1 MTSLNSI
8 NYKPSFYGSASNTG
22 IISQEVGAI
31 GPDYMIGNS
40 SGSVVYNTTDGTVTI
55 PKKTVFRSQP
65 AYDNGTTFSVNYN
78 YTPPEIANKRTDV
91 RDDGKIPIDIWAMLY
106 NNGVIDDEFY
116 L

>member
-1 MTSLNSI
+1 MATLNSI

-22 IISQEVGAI
+22 IIAADMLC
-31 GPDYMIGNS
+31 GPDSMIS
-40 SGSVVYNTTDGTVTI
+40 TAAGSVVYNTSNSTVTI
-55 PKKTVFRSQP
+55 PKKTVFSSQP
-65 AYDNGTTFSVNYN
+65 AYSNGTTYGVNYN
-78 YTPPEIANKRTDV
+78 YTPPETANKRTDV